1 MSEPTSKTSQPN
13 GNGHAMIELRDVER
27 HFHVGGE
34 VVRALDGVDLDI
46 ASGEYVAVLGSSG
59 SGKSTLMNMLGCLDT
74 PTGGSYRLAGEA
86 VEKLDDDALAEVR
99 NRRIGFVFQ
108 TFHLLPRLDALDNVA
123 LPLLYREVPR
133 AERRRKAQE
142 VLEQVGLG
150 HRTKHRPNELSG
162 GQCQRVA
169 IARSLITDPAILLA
183 DEPTGNLDSKT
194 SDEIMGLFDRLH
206 QGGRTL
212 ILVTHEDDVA
222 AHAHR
227 QIRLHDGKVAS
238 DQRSAPA

>member
-1 MSEPTSKTSQPN
+1 MGQPT

-238 DQRSAPA
+238 DKRSAPV